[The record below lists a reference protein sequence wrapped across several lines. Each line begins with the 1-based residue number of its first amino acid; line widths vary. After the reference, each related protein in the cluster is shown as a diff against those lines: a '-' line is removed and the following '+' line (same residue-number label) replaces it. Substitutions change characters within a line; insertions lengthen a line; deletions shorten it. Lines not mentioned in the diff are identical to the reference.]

1 MPRMTDSVRKV
12 MFCVVSVLVTLTH
25 ATPTSSLVAV
35 AGCDG
40 RSDKKELQDMTTA
53 LLHAH
58 RCMLKDEPVPVPIP
72 LNTIPDLIVP
82 SHIIVPRCSGLCLNS
97 LGSSCSPKK
106 TKLESHSVVVYVNST
121 PYCTSIELEH
131 HRGPCKC
138 ECSLNQ
144 ASCNNRQIFLSD
156 TCKCQCL
163 PGLTR
168 EKLECVNSTRHI
180 WDSDTCQ
187 CTCKYKHTCKYGQY
201 FDTATCSCHQN
212 VFNGKL
218 ECSNHTDTST
228 RVNLYPLLV
237 IIMAVI
243 LFLLLITSLSF
254 TISYRWRRE
263 TNLHRPLEPRTKA
276 YTITLCSNQSLD
288 KAT

>member
-1 MPRMTDSVRKV
+1 
-12 MFCVVSVLVTLTH
+12 MFCLSVFLSFLVSYSGCSSS
-25 ATPTSSLVAV
+25 PSSSLVAV

-40 RSDKKELQDMTTA
+40 RSDKRELQDMTTA

-58 RCMLKDEPVPVPIP
+58 RCTLKDEPVPVPIP

-82 SHIIVPRCSGLCLNS
+82 SHIIVQRCSGLCLNS
-97 LGSSCSPKK
+97 LGSTCTPKK
-106 TKLESHSVVVYVNST
+106 TKLETHSVVVYVNAT

-138 ECSLNQ
+138 ECGLTPG
-144 ASCNNRQIFLSD
+144 SCNNRQHFLSD
-156 TCKCQCL
+156 TCTCQCL
-163 PGLTR
+163 PHLAR
-168 EKLECVNSTRHI
+168 EKMKCLNSTRGHT

-187 CTCKYKHTCKYGQY
+187 CTCRHKHTCPPGQY
-201 FDTATCSCHQN
+201 FSLDMCGCVQN
-212 VFNGKL
+212 LYNGKL
-218 ECSNHTDTST
+218 ECSNQTDLTPP
-228 RVNLYPLLV
+228 VNLYPLLV

-263 TNLHRPLEPRTKA
+263 ANVHRPLEPQTKA

>member
-1 MPRMTDSVRKV
+1 
-12 MFCVVSVLVTLTH
+12 MFCLSLFLSFLVF
-25 ATPTSSLVAV
+25 PTGGSSSLVAV

-58 RCMLKDEPVPVPIP
+58 RCMLKDEPGAVPVP

-121 PYCTSIELEH
+121 PYCTTIELEH
-131 HRGPCKC
+131 HRGPCRC
-138 ECSLNQ
+138 ECPLGPH
-144 ASCNNRQIFLSD
+144 SCSARQQFLADS
-156 TCKCQCL
+156 CSCQCL
-163 PGLTR
+163 PHLAR
-168 EKLECVNSTRHI
+168 DKLACLNSSAHT
-180 WDSDTCQ
+180 WDTEDCQ
-187 CTCKYKHTCKYGQY
+187 CVCRNTNTCRHGQV
-201 FDTATCSCHQN
+201 FSPDTCSCVENH
-212 VFNGKL
+212 FNGKL
-218 ECSNHTDTST
+218 ECANQTDSPPQL
-228 RVNLYPLLV
+228 NLYPLLV

-254 TISYRWRRE
+254 TISYKWRRE
-263 TNLHRPLEPRTKA
+263 NNLVPRQLEPQTKA

-288 KAT
+288 KAA